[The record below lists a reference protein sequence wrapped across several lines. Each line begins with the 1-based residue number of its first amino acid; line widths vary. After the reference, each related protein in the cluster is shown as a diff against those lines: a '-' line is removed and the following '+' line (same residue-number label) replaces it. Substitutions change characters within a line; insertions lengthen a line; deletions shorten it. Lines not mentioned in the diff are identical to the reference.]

1 MPNLSRSAHKAP
13 EYARRNFYTWLLV
26 FFEAAAVLMILF
38 LLALIPAKVN
48 GSSMSPTLLD
58 GEVLLVD
65 RVSMYV
71 RMPQRGEIVTFA
83 HPQTGEELIKRVIG
97 MPGETV
103 EITGGHVYV
112 NGRLLDESSY
122 LNSGAPADF
131 PATVVPW
138 ESVFVLGDDRA
149 ASTDSRDPAVGCV
162 ALHSIDGTVRLRVSP
177 LTRASLFL

>member
-13 EYARRNFYTWLLV
+13 EYARQNFYTWLLV
-26 FFEAAAVLMILF
+26 FFEAAAVLAILF

-71 RMPQRGEIVTFA
+71 RMPQRGEIITFA

-122 LNSGAPADF
+122 INAEVPADF

-162 ALHSIDGTVRLRVSP
+162 ALNRIDGTVRLRVSP